1 MDRATLSELQRL
13 MERLADGDRAAFHPV
28 FAVLWPLLRR
38 FAARHL
44 RPEEAEETAQET
56 LVKIFLRAGEFDPSR
71 SALAWALGIAA
82 FEIRTVRRRRLRRRE
97 ESSREGELEGIPGAG
112 PTPEEEA
119 MARDMERMLQEA
131 LGALRPEDAET
142 LRLYARGHRPAVAA
156 ATFRKRIERAMARLR
171 GIWRTTDGRP

>member
-97 ESSREGELEGIPGAG
+97 ESPGEGELEGIPGAG

-131 LGALRPEDAET
+131 LGALRGTPRRFACTRAAIDRRWT
-142 LRLYARGHRPAVAA
+142 PRPSGSGSNGPWRVCVASG
-156 ATFRKRIERAMARLR
+156 E
-171 GIWRTTDGRP
+171 

>member
-44 RPEEAEETAQET
+44 RPEETAQET

-71 SALAWALGIAA
+71 SALAWALAIAA

-97 ESSREGELEGIPGAG
+97 EG
-112 PTPEEEA
+112 
-119 MARDMERMLQEA
+119 LQEW
-131 LGALRPEDAET
+131 E
-142 LRLYARGHRPAVAA
+142 
-156 ATFRKRIERAMARLR
+156 F
-171 GIWRTTDGRP
+171 

>member
-38 FAARHL
+38 FAARQL
-44 RPEEAEETAQET
+44 RPE
-56 LVKIFLRAGEFDPSR
+56 G
-71 SALAWALGIAA
+71 
-82 FEIRTVRRRRLRRRE
+82 
-97 ESSREGELEGIPGAG
+97 
-112 PTPEEEA
+112 
-119 MARDMERMLQEA
+119 A

>member
-1 MDRATLSELQRL
+1 MDHATLSELQRQ

-44 RPEEAEETAQET
+44 RPEAAEETAQEA
-56 LVKIFLRAGEFDPSR
+56 LVKVFLRAAEFDPSR
-71 SALAWALGIAA
+71 SAFAWALGIAA
-82 FEIRTVRRRRLRRRE
+82 FEIRTVGRRRIRRRE
-97 ESSREGELEGIPGAG
+97 DSPREGMLERIPDGA
-112 PTPEEEA
+112 PTPEEES
-119 MARDMERMLQEA
+119 MTRDMERMLQEA

-171 GIWRTTDGRP
+171 GVWRTTDGRP

>member
-1 MDRATLSELQRL
+1 MDRATLSELQRQ

-44 RPEEAEETAQET
+44 RPEEAQETAQEA
-56 LVKIFLRAGEFDPSR
+56 LVKIFLRAAEFDSSR
-71 SALAWALGIAA
+71 SAIAWALGIAV

-97 ESSREGELEGIPGAG
+97 ESPQEGEFERIPDGA
-112 PTPEEEA
+112 PTPEAEA
-119 MARDMERMLQEA
+119 MARDMEKMLQEA

-142 LRLYARGHRPAVAA
+142 QGPPGFLQHFLHVTGHR
-156 ATFRKRIERAMARLR
+156 LR
-171 GIWRTTDGRP
+171 

>member
-1 MDRATLSELQRL
+1 MDRATLSELQTQ
-13 MERLADGDRAAFHPV
+13 MERLADGDRSAFHPV

-44 RPEEAEETAQET
+44 RPEEAEDTAQEA

-71 SALAWALGIAA
+71 NALAWALGITA
-82 FEIRTVRRRRLRRRE
+82 FEIKTLRRRRLRRRE
-97 ESSREGELEGIPGAG
+97 DAVREGSFGRLRDRA

-119 MARDMERMLQEA
+119 MAKDTEMMLREA

-142 LRLYARGHRPAVAA
+142 LRLYARGARPSLAA
-156 ATFRKRIERAMARLR
+156 ATFRKRVERALTRLR
-171 GIWRTTDGRP
+171 SVWRTTDGRP